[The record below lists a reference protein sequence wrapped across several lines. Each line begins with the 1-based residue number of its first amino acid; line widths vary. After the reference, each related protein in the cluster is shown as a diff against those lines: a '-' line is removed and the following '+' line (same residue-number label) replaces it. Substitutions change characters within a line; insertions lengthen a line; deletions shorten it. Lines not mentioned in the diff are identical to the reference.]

1 MKSVPFWAGEHNVAQ
16 LMGPVSSI
24 YGNPLRRA
32 TCLVLCAVTESQ
44 HRGERPRSAKTGTGK
59 RAAVNVWAGLVGRRE
74 GTGSGRADMERRG
87 LSRAEVEKT
96 TLLAGDVLEY
106 GGFYLGAMEGEKARR
121 KRGGDPFRILQ
132 HPERSQWRP

>member
-24 YGNPLRRA
+24 HGNPLLRA

-59 RAAVNVWAGLVGRRE
+59 RAAVNVWAGLVGQRE

-132 HPERSQWRP
+132 HPERPQWRP